1 MTSRCLHKSSPT
13 LPQGQRPDPIPA
25 WGNAPG
31 NVSQIK
37 MRAESPSQ
45 PAFTRGFESGFQP
58 SGIHRGLFLGRWP
71 RLVCRRAVGAPAA
84 SSAMTSRR
92 LHKSSP
98 TLPQG
103 QRPDPYQPGATP
115 QVRGMMKTGGLKAR
129 DVKAWAEASPTS
141 AGPGHTFQE
150 FPTRPE
156 RPATC
161 DAKLRRQISPLQGWW
176 IFCAR
181 EPGASPQAFTS
192 QAFSPGCGWAMAGSR
207 LRWPPARPAAAG
219 RRHNLPSPGW
229 PVEMTP

>member
-37 MRAESPSQ
+37 MRAERPSQ

-58 SGIHRGLFLGRWP
+58 SGLHRGLFLGRWP

-103 QRPDPYQPGATP
+103 QRPNPIP
-115 QVRGMMKTGGLKAR
+115 
-129 DVKAWAEASPTS
+129 AWGNA
-141 AGPGHTFQE
+141 PGH
-150 FPTRPE
+150 
-156 RPATC
+156 A
-161 DAKLRRQISPLQGWW
+161 SQGKMRAEGL
-176 IFCAR
+176 IQ
-181 EPGASPQAFTS
+181 PAFTRGS
-192 QAFSPGCGWAMAGSR
+192 GSGFQPSGLHRGLFLGRWPRLVCRRAVGAPAAETECGWAMAGSR

-219 RRHNLPSPGW
+219 RRHNLPTPHW
-229 PVEMTP
+229 PVEMIP